1 MIEYLMLLDTEEE
14 RRQLTILY
22 KCYRD
27 ALFFSAKMILKDEG
41 RAEDAVHETYLKLLN
56 CLDKVRKEDYR
67 TLDRYLRKKERD
79 PGLNLSKF
87 LEKENKKSCHRVW
100 GFIVTIMKNFI
111 YDELRLQKRRN
122 EIPFEE
128 HRNDREINLAGLDYL
143 VAKTDEE
150 RYMIQCIYRLSYPY
164 KEVLYLQYYC
174 EYSSDEIG
182 ELLNKTPANIRQI
195 SKRGRDRLRQWMR
208 EGGYSL

>member
-128 HRNDREINLAGLDYL
+128 HRDDREIDLAGLDYL

-150 RYMIQCIYRLSYPY
+150 RYMIQCIYRLPYPY

-182 ELLNKTPANIRQI
+182 ELLNKRPANIRQI

>member
-111 YDELRLQKRRN
+111 YDELRLQERRN

-150 RYMIQCIYRLSYPY
+150 RYMIQCIYRLPYPY

>member
-150 RYMIQCIYRLSYPY
+150 RYMIQCIYRLPYQY

>member
-128 HRNDREINLAGLDYL
+128 HRDDREIDLAGLDYL

-150 RYMIQCIYRLSYPY
+150 RYMIQCIYRLPYPY

>member
-27 ALFFSAKMILKDEG
+27 ALFFSAKMMLKDEG

-150 RYMIQCIYRLSYPY
+150 RYMIQCIYRLPYPY

>member
-1 MIEYLMLLDTEEE
+1 MLLDTEEE

-150 RYMIQCIYRLSYPY
+150 RYMIQCIYRLPYPY

>member
-100 GFIVTIMKNFI
+100 GFIVTIIKNFI

-150 RYMIQCIYRLSYPY
+150 RYMIQCIYRLPYPY

>member
-41 RAEDAVHETYLKLLN
+41 RAEDAVHEAYLKLLN

-150 RYMIQCIYRLSYPY
+150 RYMIQCIYRLPYPY

>member
-14 RRQLTILY
+14 RRKLTILY

-111 YDELRLQKRRN
+111 NDELRLQKRRN

-150 RYMIQCIYRLSYPY
+150 RYMIQCIYRLPYPY

>member
-111 YDELRLQKRRN
+111 NDELRLQKRRN

-150 RYMIQCIYRLSYPY
+150 RYMIQCIYRLPYPY

>member
-56 CLDKVRKEDYR
+56 CLDKVRKEGYR

-79 PGLNLSKF
+79 PGINLSKF

-150 RYMIQCIYRLSYPY
+150 RYMIQCIYRLPYPY

>member
-87 LEKENKKSCHRVW
+87 LEKENKKNCHRVW

-150 RYMIQCIYRLSYPY
+150 RYMIQCIYRLPYPY

-182 ELLNKTPANIRQI
+182 ELLNKTSANIRQI

>member
-79 PGLNLSKF
+79 PGLSLSKF

-128 HRNDREINLAGLDYL
+128 HRDDREIDLAGLDYL

-150 RYMIQCIYRLSYPY
+150 RYMIQCIYRLPYPY

>member
-150 RYMIQCIYRLSYPY
+150 RYMIQCIYRLPYPY

-195 SKRGRDRLRQWMR
+195 SKRGRNRLRQWMR

>member
-79 PGLNLSKF
+79 PGINLSKF

-150 RYMIQCIYRLSYPY
+150 RYMIQCIYRLPYPY

>member
-56 CLDKVRKEDYR
+56 CLDKVRKEDSR

-150 RYMIQCIYRLSYPY
+150 RYMIQCIYRLPYPY

>member
-150 RYMIQCIYRLSYPY
+150 RYMIQCIYRLPYPY

-182 ELLNKTPANIRQI
+182 ELLNKTPAKIRQI